1 MENIE
6 LLMKYND
13 EHTYNTLKVENKRI
27 VFRLE
32 DEKFDYSTLKKIII
46 FCNSVHH
53 KYKGI
58 NLPIVFQL
66 NNIKVDNKMIYII
79 FECICE
85 CLISVWKHDVRVV
98 FENANHIWSEGIQ
111 SSPLLLLG
119 TGKKKHLEKFQQR
132 FRFDLYKR
140 HFRRLVKGNE
150 QADSDFLC
158 KLAGDIDS
166 FLKFFSVREEYR
178 DAISEVAVELIGNA
192 GEHAVADCL
201 IDIDVSKR
209 YTKIAN
215 GQNYYGINIAIIN
228 YADKLLGD
236 GIKEKIES
244 QELLDDR
251 HEKVKKAYMIHRN
264 AFNEH
269 YIEQDFYSVASFQHR
284 ISEREEVYTGGT
296 GLTKLIQSL
305 ESKADMHMCYVLSG
319 KRGMIFKK
327 EYLEYNDERW
337 IGFNKENDFL
347 TQIPDVDIF
356 DECDIFFPG
365 TAYNLNFVMAVDEAQ
380 IAVF

>member
-1 MENIE
+1 MKNIE
-6 LLMKYND
+6 LLMNYND
-13 EHTYNTLKVENKRI
+13 EYTYDTLRMEDKRI
-27 VFRLE
+27 IFRLE
-32 DEKFDYSTLKKIII
+32 DEQFNYSTLKKIII
-46 FCNSVHH
+46 FCNSVHR

-58 NLPIVFQL
+58 NVPIVFQL
-66 NNIKVDNKMIYII
+66 NNIKIVNKLIYII

-85 CLISVWKHDVRVV
+85 CLISEWRHDVWVT
-98 FENANHIWSEGIQ
+98 FKNDNHIWSEGIL
-111 SSPLLLLG
+111 SSPLLLLE

-132 FRFDLYKR
+132 FNFDIYKR
-140 HFRRLVKGNE
+140 HFRKLVKGNE

-158 KLAGDIDS
+158 KLASDIDS
-166 FLKFFSVREEYR
+166 FLKAFSVREEYR

-192 GEHAVADCL
+192 GEHTGSDCL
-201 IDIDVSKR
+201 IDIDVSKE
-209 YTKIAN
+209 YIKIAN

-251 HEKVKKAYMIHRN
+251 HEKVKKAYIIHKN
-264 AFNEH
+264 EFNED
-269 YIEQDFYSVASFQHR
+269 YTEQDFYSVASFQHR

-319 KRGMIFKK
+319 RRGLMFKK
-327 EYLEYNDERW
+327 EYLEYNDGRW

-347 TQIPDVDIF
+347 TQIPDVEIF

-380 IAVF
+380 IDVF